1 LSVCSGVEA
10 ASLGWHDLGWTP
22 VGFAE
27 IEPYP
32 SRVLADRFPHV
43 KNYGD
48 MTRYKEWDIDRT
60 SIDIIVGGTPCQAFS
75 VAGMRKGME
84 DPRGNLALVFI
95 GMVDF
100 FRPEWVVWEN
110 VPGCL
115 SVNGGRD
122 FGSILGAF
130 SELGYGWSYRIL
142 DAQYFGVPQRRQRVF
157 LVGHSSGDPR
167 RSGKVLFE
175 SDCVRRHS
183 QESRKTRKVTPT
195 ATTTGTVSSKWAKG
209 AGGPAGDE
217 AYNLVT
223 VMYENHP
230 NDSRV
235 TGPVDESPTVAA
247 RWGTGGG
254 NTPLVQHAYRKSRR
268 AQSTEDHETWVED
281 EVANTL
287 NTFDVGDI
295 RSTNLAVQPIALAEN
310 TIGRQPT
317 NGGNGNG
324 FTVGGPMYTLNAT
337 GVHGVAQAFT
347 AAQVRRS
354 GTVQLSDISP
364 TLTSQNKQGDT
375 APLVFA
381 FEPGSIARNAG
392 PTGMDTVCSTLRA
405 DMGDNQPAVLSVE
418 PSTFKVRG
426 GCDGGGKGY
435 LGQTEKAFTVSTTQ
449 DQYLSLNMVVRRLTP
464 TECER
469 LQGMPDEWAKA
480 SGKESDSARYKAIGN
495 SMAVPVMKWI
505 GERIQKESL

>member
-1 LSVCSGVEA
+1 MRYLSVCSGVEA

-22 VGFAE
+22 VGFSE

-32 SRVLADRFPHV
+32 CRILADRFPHV

-48 MTRYKEWDIDRT
+48 MTRYKEWDIDRE
-60 SIDIIVGGTPCQAFS
+60 SVDVIVGGTPCQAFS

-84 DPRGNLALVFI
+84 DPRGNLALGFV

-110 VPGCL
+110 VPGVL
-115 SVNGGRD
+115 SSNGGRD

-130 SELGYGWSYRIL
+130 SELGYGWSYRVL

-167 RSGKVLFE
+167 RAGKVLFE
-175 SDCVRRHS
+175 SDCVRRHP
-183 QESRKTRKVTPT
+183 QESRKTRKVTST

-223 VMYENHP
+223 VMYDHHP

-287 NTFDVGDI
+287 NTFDLGDI
-295 RSTNLAVQPIALAEN
+295 RSTMLAVQPIALAEN
-310 TIGRQPT
+310 TIGRQPE

-324 FTVGGPMYTLNAT
+324 YTVGGPMYTLNAT
-337 GVHGVAQAFT
+337 GVHGVAH
-347 AAQVRRS
+347 
-354 GTVQLSDISP
+354 
-364 TLTSQNKQGDT
+364 
-375 APLVFA
+375 
-381 FEPGSIARNAG
+381 
-392 PTGMDTVCSTLRA
+392 
-405 DMGDNQPAVLSVE
+405 
-418 PSTFKVRG
+418 TFKVRG

-435 LGQTEKAFTVSTTQ
+435 LGQDDKAFTISTSQ
-449 DQYLSLNMVVRRLTP
+449 DQYLSIDMVVRRLTP

-480 SGKESDSARYKAIGN
+480 PGKESDSGRYKAIGN

>member
-1 LSVCSGVEA
+1 VRYLSVCSGVEA

-22 VGFAE
+22 VGFSE

-32 SRVLADRFPHV
+32 CRILADRFPDV

-48 MTRYKEWDIDRT
+48 MTRYKEWDIDRE
-60 SIDIIVGGTPCQAFS
+60 SVDIIVGGTPCQAFS

-84 DPRGNLALVFI
+84 DPRGNLALGFI

-110 VPGCL
+110 VPGVL
-115 SVNGGRD
+115 SSNGGRD

-130 SELGYGWSYRIL
+130 SELGYGWSYRVL
-142 DAQYFGVPQRRQRVF
+142 DAQYFGVPQRRQRIF

-167 RSGKVLFE
+167 RAGKVLFE
-175 SDCVRRHS
+175 SDCVRRHPS
-183 QESRKTRKVTPT
+183 ESRKTRQVTPT
-195 ATTTGTVSSKWAKG
+195 ATKTGTVSSKWAKG

-223 VMYENHP
+223 VMYDHHP

-287 NTFDVGDI
+287 NTFDLGDI
-295 RSTNLAVQPIALAEN
+295 RSTMLAVQPIALAEN
-310 TIGRQPT
+310 TIGRQPE

-337 GVHGVAQAFT
+337 GVHGVAH
-347 AAQVRRS
+347 
-354 GTVQLSDISP
+354 
-364 TLTSQNKQGDT
+364 
-375 APLVFA
+375 
-381 FEPGSIARNAG
+381 
-392 PTGMDTVCSTLRA
+392 
-405 DMGDNQPAVLSVE
+405 
-418 PSTFKVRG
+418 TFKVRG
-426 GCDGGGKGY
+426 GCEGGGKGY
-435 LGQTEKAFTVSTTQ
+435 LGQDDKAFTISTSQ
-449 DQYLSLNMVVRRLTP
+449 DQYLSVDMVVRRLTP

-469 LQGMPDEWAKA
+469 LQGMPDGWAKA
-480 SGKESDSARYKAIGN
+480 PGKESDSGRYKAIGN

>member
-1 LSVCSGVEA
+1 VRYLSVCSGVEA

-22 VGFAE
+22 VGFSE

-32 SRVLADRFPHV
+32 CRILADRFPHV

-48 MTRYKEWDIDRT
+48 MTRYKEWDIDRE
-60 SIDIIVGGTPCQAFS
+60 SVDVIVGGTPCQAFS

-110 VPGCL
+110 VPGVL
-115 SVNGGRD
+115 SSNGGRD

-130 SELGYGWSYRIL
+130 SELGYGWSYRVL
-142 DAQYFGVPQRRQRVF
+142 DAQYFGVPQRRQRIF

-167 RSGKVLFE
+167 RAGKILFE
-175 SDCVRRHS
+175 SDCVRRHP

-223 VMYENHP
+223 VMYDHHP

-235 TGPVDESPTVAA
+235 TGPIDESPTVAA

-287 NTFDVGDI
+287 NTFDLGDV
-295 RSTNLAVQPIALAEN
+295 RSTMLAVQPIALAEN
-310 TIGRQPT
+310 TIGRQPE
-317 NGGNGNG
+317 NGGNGDG

-337 GVHGVAQAFT
+337 GVHGVAY
-347 AAQVRRS
+347 
-354 GTVQLSDISP
+354 
-364 TLTSQNKQGDT
+364 
-375 APLVFA
+375 A

-392 PTGMDTVCSTLRA
+392 PAGLDTVCSTLRA
-405 DMGDNQPAVLSVE
+405 DMGDNQPAVLKVE
-418 PSTFKVRG
+418 PSTFKIRG

-435 LGQTEKAFTVSTTQ
+435 LGQDNKAFTISTSQ
-449 DQYLSLNMVVRRLTP
+449 DQYLSVNMVVRRLTP

-469 LQGMPDEWAKA
+469 LQGMPDGWAKA
-480 SGKESDSARYKAIGN
+480 PGKESDSGRYKAIGN

-505 GERIQKESL
+505 GERIQKESQ

>member
-1 LSVCSGVEA
+1 VRYLSVCSGVEA
-10 ASLGWHDLGWTP
+10 ASLGWHSLGWTP
-22 VGFAE
+22 VGFSE

-32 SRVLADRFPHV
+32 CRILADQFPHV

-48 MTRYKEWDIDRT
+48 MTRYKEWDIDRE
-60 SIDIIVGGTPCQAFS
+60 SVDIIVGGTPCQAFS

-84 DPRGNLALVFI
+84 DPRGNLALGFV

-100 FRPEWVVWEN
+100 FRPEWVLWEN
-110 VPGCL
+110 VPGVL
-115 SVNGGRD
+115 SSNGGRD

-130 SELGYGWSYRIL
+130 SELGYGWSYRVL
-142 DAQYFGVPQRRQRVF
+142 DAQYFGVPQRRQRIF
-157 LVGHSSGDPR
+157 LVGHSSGDSR
-167 RSGKVLFE
+167 RAGKVLFE
-175 SDCVRRHS
+175 SDCVRRHPS
-183 QESRKTRKVTPT
+183 ESRKTRQVT
-195 ATTTGTVSSKWAKG
+195 ATATKTGTVSSKWAKG

-223 VMYENHP
+223 VMYDHHP

-287 NTFDVGDI
+287 NTFDLGDI
-295 RSTNLAVQPIALAEN
+295 RSTMLAVQPIALAEN
-310 TIGRQPT
+310 TIGRQPE

-337 GVHGVAQAFT
+337 GVHGVAH
-347 AAQVRRS
+347 
-354 GTVQLSDISP
+354 
-364 TLTSQNKQGDT
+364 
-375 APLVFA
+375 
-381 FEPGSIARNAG
+381 
-392 PTGMDTVCSTLRA
+392 
-405 DMGDNQPAVLSVE
+405 
-418 PSTFKVRG
+418 TFKVRG
-426 GCDGGGKGY
+426 GCEGGGKGY
-435 LGQTEKAFTVSTTQ
+435 LGQDNKAFTISTSQ
-449 DQYLSLNMVVRRLTP
+449 DQYLSVDMVVRRLTP

-469 LQGMPDEWAKA
+469 LQGMPDGWAKA
-480 SGKESDSARYKAIGN
+480 PGKESDSGRYKAIGN

>member
-1 LSVCSGVEA
+1 MRYLSVCSGLEA

-22 VGFAE
+22 VGFSE

-32 SRVLADRFPHV
+32 CRVLASKFPDV

-48 MTRYKEWDIDRT
+48 MTKYKEWGLERGAVDV
-60 SIDIIVGGTPCQAFS
+60 IVGGTPCQAFS

-84 DPRGNLALVFI
+84 DPRGNLALGFV

-100 FRPEWVVWEN
+100 LRPEWVVWEN
-110 VPGCL
+110 VPGVL
-115 SVNGGRD
+115 SSNGGRD

-130 SELGYGWSYRIL
+130 SELGYGWSYRVL
-142 DAQYFGVPQRRQRVF
+142 DAQYFGVPQRRQRIF
-157 LVGHSSGDPR
+157 LVGHSSGDSR
-167 RSGKVLFE
+167 RAGKVLFE
-175 SDCVRRHS
+175 PDCVQRHPS
-183 QESRKTRKVTPT
+183 ESRKTRKITAT

-223 VMYENHP
+223 VLYENHP

-235 TGPVDESPTVAA
+235 NGPIDESPTVAA

-268 AQSTEDHETWVED
+268 AQNTEDHESWIED
-281 EVANTL
+281 KVANTL
-287 NTFDVGDI
+287 NCFDVGDV
-295 RSTNLAVQPIALAEN
+295 RSTNLAVQPIAIAEN
-310 TIGRQPT
+310 TIGRQPM
-317 NGGNGNG
+317 NGGNGDG
-324 FTVGGPMYTLNAT
+324 YTVGGPMYTLNAT
-337 GVHGVAQAFT
+337 GVHGVAQPA
-347 AAQVRRS
+347 VY
-354 GTVQLSDISP
+354 
-364 TLTSQNKQGDT
+364 
-375 APLVFA
+375 A

-392 PTGMDTVCSTLRA
+392 PAGLDTVCSTLRA
-405 DMGDNQPAVLSVE
+405 EMGDNQPAILKVAH
-418 PSTFKVRG
+418 TFKVRS
-426 GCDGGGKGY
+426 GCEGGGKGY
-435 LGQTEKAFTVSTTQ
+435 LGQDDKAFTISTSQ
-449 DQYLSLNMVVRRLTP
+449 DQYLSVNMVVRRLTP

-480 SGKESDSARYKAIGN
+480 PGKESDSGRYKAIGN

>member
-1 LSVCSGVEA
+1 MRYLSVCSGVEA

-22 VGFAE
+22 VGFSE

-32 SRVLADRFPHV
+32 CRILADKFPDV

-48 MTRYKEWDIDRT
+48 MTKYKEWGLERGAVDVL
-60 SIDIIVGGTPCQAFS
+60 VGGTPCQAFS

-84 DPRGNLALVFI
+84 DPRGNLALGFV

-110 VPGCL
+110 VPGVL
-115 SVNGGRD
+115 SSNGGRD

-130 SELGYGWSYRIL
+130 SELGYGWSYRVL
-142 DAQYFGVPQRRQRVF
+142 DAQYFGVPQRRQRIF
-157 LVGHSSGDPR
+157 LVGHSSGDSR
-167 RSGKVLFE
+167 RAGKVLFE
-175 SDCVRRHS
+175 PDCVQRHPS
-183 QESRKTRKVTPT
+183 ESRKTRQVTPT
-195 ATTTGTVSSKWAKG
+195 ATKTGTVSSKWAKG

-230 NDSRV
+230 HDSRV
-235 TGPVDESPTVAA
+235 NGPLDESPTVAA

-268 AQSTEDHETWVED
+268 AQNTEDHESWIED
-281 EVANTL
+281 KVANTL
-287 NTFDVGDI
+287 NCFDVGDV

-310 TIGRQPT
+310 TIGRKPE

-337 GVHGVAQAFT
+337 GVHGVAH
-347 AAQVRRS
+347 
-354 GTVQLSDISP
+354 
-364 TLTSQNKQGDT
+364 
-375 APLVFA
+375 
-381 FEPGSIARNAG
+381 
-392 PTGMDTVCSTLRA
+392 
-405 DMGDNQPAVLSVE
+405 
-418 PSTFKVRG
+418 TFKVRS

-435 LGQTEKAFTVSTTQ
+435 LGQDDKAFTISTSQ
-449 DQYLSLNMVVRRLTP
+449 DQYLSVNMVVRRLTP

-480 SGKESDSARYKAIGN
+480 PGKESDSGRYKAIGN
-495 SMAVPVMKWI
+495 SMAVPVMRWI

>member
-1 LSVCSGVEA
+1 MRYLSVCSGVEA
-10 ASLGWHDLGWTP
+10 ASLGWHELGWTP
-22 VGFAE
+22 VGFSE

-32 SRVLADRFPHV
+32 CRVLADKFPGV

-48 MTRYKEWDIDRT
+48 MTKYKEWGIERGAVDVL
-60 SIDIIVGGTPCQAFS
+60 VGGTPCQAFS

-84 DPRGNLALVFI
+84 DPRGNLSLVFA

-110 VPGCL
+110 VPGVL
-115 SVNGGRD
+115 SIDGGRA

-130 SELGYGWSYRIL
+130 SELGYGWSYRVL
-142 DAQYFGVPQRRQRVF
+142 DAQYFGVPQRRQRIF
-157 LVGHSSGDPR
+157 LIGHSSGDPQR
-167 RSGKVLFE
+167 AGKVLFE
-175 SDCVRRHS
+175 SDCVQRHPS
-183 QESRKTRKVTPT
+183 ESRKTRKVTPT

-223 VMYENHP
+223 VLYENHP

-235 TGPVDESPTVAA
+235 TGPLDESPTVAA

-287 NTFDVGDI
+287 NTFDLGDI

-310 TIGRQPT
+310 TIGRQPL
-317 NGGNGNG
+317 NGGNGDG

-337 GVHGVAQAFT
+337 GVHGV
-347 AAQVRRS
+347 
-354 GTVQLSDISP
+354 VQP
-364 TLTSQNKQGDT
+364 E
-375 APLVFA
+375 VYA

-392 PTGMDTVCSTLRA
+392 PAGLDTVCSTLRA
-405 DMGDNQPAVLSVE
+405 DMGDNQPAVLKVE
-418 PSTFKVRG
+418 PTTFKIRSGCAG
-426 GCDGGGKGY
+426 GSKGY
-435 LGQTEKAFTVSTTQ
+435 LGQEGKAFTILASQ
-449 DQYLSLNMVVRRLTP
+449 DQYLSVNMVVRRLTP

-480 SGKESDSARYKAIGN
+480 PGKESDSGRYKAIGN

-505 GERIQKESL
+505 GERLQKESL